1 MAVHFFCNVTI
12 IAYICIIKNNC
23 KKILIKVMEQKEYLK
38 DSVSKVIG
46 VIGGVSWA
54 SSDTYYRR
62 MNEIMRDRF
71 GSLFSANF
79 LMYSIPFH

>member
-1 MAVHFFCNVTI
+1 
-12 IAYICIIKNNC
+12 
-23 KKILIKVMEQKEYLK
+23 MEQKEYLK

-71 GSLFSANF
+71 GSL
-79 LMYSIPFH
+79 